1 MTGVRSPRN
10 WISTAA
16 AIGVAVLAFL
26 VMSRVARA
34 GQDWLMHEFGQ
45 LSPWM
50 LWTLVVVVPAIPVA
64 YTLTVWWRSR
74 RATPSRDSKED
85 A

>member
-1 MTGVRSPRN
+1 MTNVRSPRS

-16 AIGVAVLAFL
+16 TIGVAVIAFL
-26 VMSRVARA
+26 VIPQVARVV
-34 GQDWLMHEFGQ
+34 QDWLMHAFGQ

-50 LWTLVVVVPAIPVA
+50 LWTLVVVVPAIPVV
-64 YTLTVWWRSR
+64 YTLTVWLRSR
-74 RATPSRDSKED
+74 RSTPSRDSKED